1 MTKSIVPRYA
11 RPAPARVQGL
21 PAPAW
26 TVLLVVGILAA
37 VETVARAGAVSP
49 LDLVPVTEMLTGA
62 QELLQE
68 PGFVADELARTLV
81 TVLVSFALAGS
92 IGVLVAFAM
101 SRSAWCRSALQPYLN
116 VFYALPIFALY
127 PVLVVLLGTGVLP
140 VVLLATTFSIVAVI
154 SNSLVG
160 FDNVP
165 PIVAKLSRS
174 LQLDRRKHLT
184 LILLPAA
191 LPDILAGLKLAL
203 AYAII
208 AVLASEFILAP
219 HGLGRVVAN
228 SYNTFNTPH
237 MYAGVLFVVAFAL
250 IANLLLG
257 AALARFDWRR
267 R

>member
-1 MTKSIVPRYA
+1 MSRSIVPRYA
-11 RPAPARVQGL
+11 RPAPRRVAGL
-21 PAPAW
+21 PPAVW
-26 TVLLVVGILAA
+26 TLMLVVALLAS
-37 VETVARAGAVSP
+37 VEIAARAGSVSP
-49 LDLVPVTEMLTGA
+49 LDLVPVTEMITGVR
-62 QELLQE
+62 ELLEE
-68 PGFVADELARTLV
+68 PGFISEELMRTFL
-81 TVLVSFALAGS
+81 TVIVSFALAGFF
-92 IGVLVAFAM
+92 GVLIAFGM
-101 SRSAWCRSALQPYLN
+101 SQSAWLRSALQPYLN

-127 PVLVVLLGTGVLP
+127 PVLVVLLGTGMLP
-140 VVLLATTFSIVAVI
+140 VVLLATTFSIVSVI

-174 LQLDRRKHLT
+174 LQFDRRRHLT

-228 SYNTFNTPH
+228 SYNSFNTPH
-237 MYAGVLFVVAFAL
+237 MYAGVLFIVTFAL
-250 IANLLLG
+250 VANLLLG

>member
-11 RPAPARVQGL
+11 RPAPVRVCGL

-26 TVLLVVGILAA
+26 TVLLIVGALAVIEA
-37 VETVARAGAVSP
+37 VARAGAVSP
-49 LDLVPVTEMLTGA
+49 LDLVPVTDMISGA
-62 QELLQE
+62 GELLQE
-68 PGFVADELARTLV
+68 PDFVADELTRTLL
-81 TVLVSFALAGS
+81 TVLVSFALAGTL
-92 IGVLVAFAM
+92 GVLVAFAM
-101 SRSAWCRSALQPYLN
+101 SRSSWCRSALQPYLN

-160 FDNVP
+160 FDNVR
-165 PIVAKLSRS
+165 PIVSKLSRS
-174 LQLDRRKHLT
+174 LQLDSRRHLA

-191 LPDILAGLKLAL
+191 LPDILAGLKLAF

-219 HGLGRVVAN
+219 HGLGRVVAS

-237 MYAGVLFVVAFAL
+237 MYAGVLFIVAFAL